1 MPIVKPFIAGRRFV
15 STAATGTVA
24 GADLTF
30 ANTDF
35 TDDTGAVTTFPA
47 SYAFLTLYINGVY
60 YWCDYYSCYY
70 CRRSCPRWRNSY
82 RNRIFNNV
90 NLVIFLEV
98 SLKETSNF
106 KKWS

>member
-15 STAATGTVA
+15 STAATGTTA

-47 SYAFLTLYINGVY
+47 SYAFFTLYIN
-60 YWCDYYSCYY
+60 
-70 CRRSCPRWRNSY
+70 
-82 RNRIFNNV
+82 
-90 NLVIFLEV
+90 
-98 SLKETSNF
+98 
-106 KKWS
+106 

>member
-47 SYAFLTLYINGVY
+47 SYAFLTLYINGVIQTG
-60 YWCDYYSCYY
+60 DTITGVTTTAATIVGGAVLDGGT
-70 CRRSCPRWRNSY
+70 P
-82 RNRIFNNV
+82 IAIEFT
-90 NLVIFLEV
+90 I
-98 SLKETSNF
+98 T
-106 KKWS
+106 

>member
-47 SYAFLTLYINGVY
+47 SYAFLRFILMAL
-60 YWCDYYSCYY
+60 
-70 CRRSCPRWRNSY
+70 
-82 RNRIFNNV
+82 FKQ
-90 NLVIFLEV
+90 VIL
-98 SLKETSNF
+98 LLA
-106 KKWS
+106 

>member
-15 STAATGTVA
+15 STATTGTLA

-47 SYAFLTLYINGVY
+47 SYAFLTLYINGVIQTG
-60 YWCDYYSCYY
+60 DTITGVTTTVATIVGGAVLDGGT
-70 CRRSCPRWRNSY
+70 P
-82 RNRIFNNV
+82 IAIEFT
-90 NLVIFLEV
+90 I
-98 SLKETSNF
+98 T
-106 KKWS
+106 

>member
-15 STAATGTVA
+15 VQQRIGTAA

-47 SYAFLTLYINGVY
+47 SYAF
-60 YWCDYYSCYY
+60 
-70 CRRSCPRWRNSY
+70 
-82 RNRIFNNV
+82 
-90 NLVIFLEV
+90 
-98 SLKETSNF
+98 
-106 KKWS
+106 

>member
-15 STAATGTVA
+15 STAKNRNSA

-47 SYAFLTLYINGVY
+47 SYAF
-60 YWCDYYSCYY
+60 
-70 CRRSCPRWRNSY
+70 
-82 RNRIFNNV
+82 
-90 NLVIFLEV
+90 
-98 SLKETSNF
+98 
-106 KKWS
+106 

>member
-15 STAATGTVA
+15 STAQQELFAA

-47 SYAFLTLYINGVY
+47 SYAF
-60 YWCDYYSCYY
+60 
-70 CRRSCPRWRNSY
+70 
-82 RNRIFNNV
+82 
-90 NLVIFLEV
+90 
-98 SLKETSNF
+98 
-106 KKWS
+106 

>member
-1 MPIVKPFIAGRRFV
+1 MPIVKPFIAGRRFI

-47 SYAFLTLYINGVY
+47 SYAFLTLYINGVIQTG
-60 YWCDYYSCYY
+60 DTITGVTTTAATIVGGTVLDGGT
-70 CRRSCPRWRNSY
+70 P
-82 RNRIFNNV
+82 IAIEFT
-90 NLVIFLEV
+90 I
-98 SLKETSNF
+98 T
-106 KKWS
+106 

>member
-15 STAATGTVA
+15 STAATGTTA

-47 SYAFLTLYINGVY
+47 SYAFLTLYINGVIQTG
-60 YWCDYYSCYY
+60 DTITGVTTTAATIVGGAVLDGGT
-70 CRRSCPRWRNSY
+70 P
-82 RNRIFNNV
+82 IAIEFT
-90 NLVIFLEV
+90 I
-98 SLKETSNF
+98 T
-106 KKWS
+106 

>member
-47 SYAFLTLYINGVY
+47 SYAYLTLYINGVIQTG
-60 YWCDYYSCYY
+60 DTITGVTTTAATIVGGAVLDGGT
-70 CRRSCPRWRNSY
+70 P
-82 RNRIFNNV
+82 IAIEFT
-90 NLVIFLEV
+90 I
-98 SLKETSNF
+98 T
-106 KKWS
+106 

>member
-15 STAATGTVA
+15 STAATGTAA

-47 SYAFLTLYINGVY
+47 SYAFL
-60 YWCDYYSCYY
+60 
-70 CRRSCPRWRNSY
+70 
-82 RNRIFNNV
+82 
-90 NLVIFLEV
+90 
-98 SLKETSNF
+98 
-106 KKWS
+106 

>member
-15 STAATGTVA
+15 STAATGTAA

-47 SYAFLTLYINGVY
+47 SYAFLTLYINGVIQTG
-60 YWCDYYSCYY
+60 DTITGAATIVGGAVLDGGT
-70 CRRSCPRWRNSY
+70 P
-82 RNRIFNNV
+82 IAIEFT
-90 NLVIFLEV
+90 I
-98 SLKETSNF
+98 T
-106 KKWS
+106 

>member
-15 STAATGTVA
+15 STAATGTAA

-47 SYAFLTLYINGVY
+47 SYAFFTLYINGVIQTG
-60 YWCDYYSCYY
+60 DTITAATIVGGAVLDGGT
-70 CRRSCPRWRNSY
+70 P
-82 RNRIFNNV
+82 IAIEFT
-90 NLVIFLEV
+90 I
-98 SLKETSNF
+98 T
-106 KKWS
+106 

>member
-1 MPIVKPFIAGRRFV
+1 MPIIKPFIAGRRFV

-47 SYAFLTLYINGVY
+47 SYAFLTLYINGVIQTG
-60 YWCDYYSCYY
+60 DTITGVTTTAATIVGGAVLDGGT
-70 CRRSCPRWRNSY
+70 P
-82 RNRIFNNV
+82 IAIEFT
-90 NLVIFLEV
+90 I
-98 SLKETSNF
+98 T
-106 KKWS
+106 

>member
-15 STAATGTVA
+15 STAATGTAA

-47 SYAFLTLYINGVY
+47 STLLTLYINGVIQTG
-60 YWCDYYSCYY
+60 DTITGVTTTAATIVGGAVLDGGT
-70 CRRSCPRWRNSY
+70 P
-82 RNRIFNNV
+82 IAIEFT
-90 NLVIFLEV
+90 I
-98 SLKETSNF
+98 T
-106 KKWS
+106 

>member
-47 SYAFLTLYINGVY
+47 SYAFLTLYINGVIQTG
-60 YWCDYYSCYY
+60 DTITGVTTTAATIVGGAVLDGGT
-70 CRRSCPRWRNSY
+70 P
-82 RNRIFNNV
+82 IAIEFTV
-90 NLVIFLEV
+90 
-98 SLKETSNF
+98 T
-106 KKWS
+106 

>member
-47 SYAFLTLYINGVY
+47 SYAFITLYINGVIQTG
-60 YWCDYYSCYY
+60 DTLTGVTTTAATIVGGAVLDGGT
-70 CRRSCPRWRNSY
+70 P
-82 RNRIFNNV
+82 IAIEFT
-90 NLVIFLEV
+90 I
-98 SLKETSNF
+98 T
-106 KKWS
+106 